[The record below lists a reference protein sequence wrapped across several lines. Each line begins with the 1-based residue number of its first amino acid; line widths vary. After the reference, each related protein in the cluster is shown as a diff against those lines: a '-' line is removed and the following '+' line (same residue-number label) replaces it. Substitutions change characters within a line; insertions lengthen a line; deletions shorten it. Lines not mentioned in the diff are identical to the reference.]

1 MGPDPRTRKTD
12 PGPSLEIRLRKT
24 DTAIPKHAACPR
36 LRARSFNATEQMI
49 ISVSPLSSCK
59 PQGLRCFFFYKIGGW
74 KMFIDNDNAS
84 CLAFLLGIQQRSFII
99 HSIKLCLKKCA
110 GVLSCTH
117 EYLCPTLLAL
127 WILPIAPSRVNIA
140 IGSSV

>member
-1 MGPDPRTRKTD
+1 MYVLGKPDGPTRKTD

-49 ISVSPLSSCK
+49 ISFSPLSSCK
-59 PQGLRCFFFYKIGGW
+59 PQGLRCFYKIGGW
-74 KMFIDNDNAS
+74 KMFINNDNVS

-99 HSIKLCLKKCA
+99 HSIKLCLKN
-110 GVLSCTH
+110 VLVFCLVRMSIDAQHC
-117 EYLCPTLLAL
+117 LPCGFCPLR
-127 WILPIAPSRVNIA
+127 LPE
-140 IGSSV
+140 